1 VLFLLLCFFALPEAL
16 RPPPNP
22 PLPLFYRALPS
33 PQSPPPAF
41 LYLNSSYISWGWQV
55 SLFAN
60 WPSLEN

>member
-41 LYLNSSYISWGWQV
+41 LYLNSSYISWG
-55 SLFAN
+55 
-60 WPSLEN
+60 